1 VGEGFSELLGRLL
14 SGLGHPWPAPI
25 EHWPVIGSTNDHL
38 KDRARSGAPE
48 WTVVVADRQSAG
60 RGREGRS
67 WVSPSGNLYLSV
79 LVRPAFEPLT
89 LLPLAAGLAVA
100 EALEP
105 VGVRARLK
113 WPNDVEVDGKKIAGV
128 LTESAAAGGGAEWVV
143 IGMGV
148 NIDPDERLPE
158 TATSLR
164 AIAGG
169 EEAST
174 TRRETVAAS
183 VLARLAVW
191 YDALQHD
198 GSRAVV
204 AAWRER
210 ALPWWGLT
218 VEARSGDLVLRG
230 VARGLDERGALVLE
244 LPDGSHR
251 AVVSG
256 EVREVRL
263 SPSSPRL

>member
-1 VGEGFSELLGRLL
+1 VQQGVSARLEGLL
-14 SGLGHPWPAPI
+14 SGLGNPWPAPI
-25 EHWPVIGSTNDHL
+25 EHLPTIGSTNDYL

-48 WTVVVADRQSAG
+48 WTVVVADRQTAG

-79 LVRPAFEPLT
+79 LLRPAFEPLT
-89 LLPLAAGLAVA
+89 LLPLAAGVAVA
-100 EALEP
+100 EALQP
-105 VGVRARLK
+105 FGVQARLK
-113 WPNDVEVDGKKIAGV
+113 WPNDVEADGKKIAGV

-148 NIDPDERLPE
+148 NLYPDEPLPE

-164 AIAGG
+164 AVTGG
-169 EEAST
+169 EETSAT
-174 TRRETVAAS
+174 CREAMAAS

-191 YDALQHD
+191 YDALRH
-198 GSRAVV
+198 GAARAVV

-210 ALPWWGLT
+210 ALPWWGRT
-218 VEARSGDLVLRG
+218 VEAGSGDLVLRG
-230 VARGLDERGALVLE
+230 VARGLDDRGALVLE

-251 AVVSG
+251 AVFSG

-263 SPSSPRL
+263 SPRSLRP

>member
-1 VGEGFSELLGRLL
+1 MGEGFGELLGRLL

-25 EHWPVIGSTNDHL
+25 EHLSTVGSTNDYL
-38 KDRARSGAPE
+38 KDRARSGSPE
-48 WTVVVADRQSAG
+48 WTVVVADRQTAG

-67 WVSPSGNLYLSV
+67 WASPSGNLYLSV
-79 LVRPAFEPLT
+79 LLRPALEPLT

-100 EALEP
+100 EALQAL
-105 VGVRARLK
+105 GVEARLK
-113 WPNDVEVDGKKIAGV
+113 WPNDVEADGKKIAGV
-128 LTESAAAGGGAEWVV
+128 LTESAAAGGGTEWVV

-148 NIDPDERLPE
+148 NLHPDEPLPE

-164 AIAGG
+164 AVARA
-169 EEAST
+169 EEWSVT
-174 TRRETVAAS
+174 GREAVAAS

-191 YDALQHD
+191 YDALRHG

-210 ALPWWGLT
+210 ALPWWGRT
-218 VEARSGDLVLRG
+218 VEARSGDLVLHG
-230 VARGLDERGALVLE
+230 VARGLDDRGALVLE

-251 AVVSG
+251 AVFSG

-263 SPSSPRL
+263 SPRSLRP